1 MKCRIGTSFVIVV
14 FVEVLAS
21 GLKPTTFA
29 QTNAALDTTDLAV
42 DEKAACIQ
50 NLKAIYDAIQTY
62 QNDHKNLPDWLSDLV
77 PQYLPDANVLVCP
90 VCRRTGRI
98 ESAPLADP
106 KIASSYLFEFC
117 PVPLGSAAAGAPT
130 RTRREWKRWQMGLVG
145 AAVPIVR
152 CRQHPSVLN
161 LAFDGRIYESP
172 SLWETVITNGV
183 SASELTPARFIAA
196 VSSPDASPSERT
208 APARLFP
215 PRDPTAPKELIDL
228 TDFYN
233 AKFTN
238 SWHGGTGNDLAALPT
253 GLQAFAGVQ
262 FDVRGI
268 VQLGGRDRSAARFPP
283 QIKGIQVHQKCQRL
297 HFLHSAGF
305 GRVADEGKQIGSFIA
320 HFATNTIATNIARL
334 EIPIYYG
341 YDVRNWHV
349 LAGEPYP
356 ARELT
361 VAWSGDN
368 AVSKRAGSS
377 IRLFVTSWT
386 NLAPTLEIESI
397 DYLSSMT
404 QVAPFLIAITAD

>member
-1 MKCRIGTSFVIVV
+1 MKCRIWTSFVIVL

-21 GLKPTTFA
+21 GLNPTAFA
-29 QTNAALDTTDLAV
+29 QTNNALDTSDLAAE
-42 DEKAACIQ
+42 EKAACIQ
-50 NLKAIYDAIQTY
+50 NLKIIYEAIRTY
-62 QNDHKNLPDWLSDLV
+62 QTDHKDLPNWLSDLV
-77 PQYLPDANVLVCP
+77 PQYLPDANLLVCP
-90 VCRRTGRI
+90 VCRRTGGI

-130 RTRREWKRWQMGLVG
+130 RTRRDWKRWQMGLVG
-145 AAVPIVR
+145 SAVPIVR

-161 LAFDGRIYESP
+161 LAFDGRVYESP
-172 SLWETVITNGV
+172 SLWETIITNGV
-183 SASELTPARFIAA
+183 NASELTPARFFATE
-196 VSSPDASPSERT
+196 SGLDASALERT
-208 APARLFP
+208 APAPQFL
-215 PRDPTAPKELIDL
+215 PRDPNARKELIDL

-233 AKFTN
+233 AKFTD

-253 GLQAFAGVQ
+253 GLQSFAGVE

-268 VQLGGRDRSAARFPP
+268 VQLGGRDRSATRFPP
-283 QIKGIQVHQKCQRL
+283 EIKGIQVHQKCQRL

-305 GRVADEGKQIGSFIA
+305 GKIADEGKQIGSFIA
-320 HFATNTIATNIARL
+320 HFATNTIATNIMRL

-349 LAGEPYP
+349 LASEPYP

-386 NLAPTLEIESI
+386 NLAPALEIESI

>member
-1 MKCRIGTSFVIVV
+1 M
-14 FVEVLAS
+14 
-21 GLKPTTFA
+21 
-29 QTNAALDTTDLAV
+29 
-42 DEKAACIQ
+42 
-50 NLKAIYDAIQTY
+50 
-62 QNDHKNLPDWLSDLV
+62 
-77 PQYLPDANVLVCP
+77 
-90 VCRRTGRI
+90 
-98 ESAPLADP
+98 
-106 KIASSYLFEFC
+106 
-117 PVPLGSAAAGAPT
+117 
-130 RTRREWKRWQMGLVG
+130 
-145 AAVPIVR
+145 
-152 CRQHPSVLN
+152 
-161 LAFDGRIYESP
+161 
-172 SLWETVITNGV
+172 
-183 SASELTPARFIAA
+183 
-196 VSSPDASPSERT
+196 
-208 APARLFP
+208 
-215 PRDPTAPKELIDL
+215 
-228 TDFYN
+228 
-233 AKFTN
+233 
-238 SWHGGTGNDLAALPT
+238 
-253 GLQAFAGVQ
+253 
-262 FDVRGI
+262 RGI

-320 HFATNTIATNIARL
+320 HFATNTVATNIVRL

-368 AVSKRAGSS
+368 FVSKRAGSS